1 MTDEKLVSWKSWKA
15 GISNTDKNKK
25 SFTKKIDTG
34 SLEDNI
40 SIESSLIA
48 LNNTETKPIINK
60 KTAVNRSTTFADISK
75 KIKKNISITNRNE
88 NSNMSTSLCIYNNEN
103 MNENIKKENSGLRRS
118 FTILQNTQNNC
129 KNSVDYDNDWKTK
142 YRTQILNRSNTTL
155 NNKKENKLKDQLNQ
169 SLSIEDENIKEEDC
183 LSLIELVKNKN
194 SNKSK
199 IEIDYNKNC
208 TDVQKILSAL
218 FFTFYYSQSLSS
230 SSSHLI

>member
-1 MTDEKLVSWKSWKA
+1 MTDEKLVSWKTWKA

-25 SFTKKIDTG
+25 SLTEKIDTG

-40 SIESSLIA
+40 SIESSFIA
-48 LNNTETKPIINK
+48 LINTETKPIINEK
-60 KTAVNRSTTFADISK
+60 NSSAVDRSTTFADISK

-103 MNENIKKENSGLRRS
+103 MNVVNENSNLKRS
-118 FTILQNTQNNC
+118 YTILKNTQNNQ
-129 KNSVDYDNDWKTK
+129 KNNADYDNDWKIK
-142 YRTQILNRSNTTL
+142 YRTQILNRSKTTL
-155 NNKKENKLKDQLNQ
+155 NNKNENKLIDQLNH
-169 SLSIEDENIKEEDC
+169 SLSIEDENIKEENH

-199 IEIDYNKNC
+199 IEIDYNKKC

-218 FFTFYYSQSLSS
+218 FLLFMIHI
-230 SSSHLI
+230 HLVLLLIT